1 MSDLKIFTD
10 NIEPMALNQIYTLVK
25 QPAFSDCKVRIM
37 PDVHAGAGCVIG
49 FTADLGDKVIP
60 NIVGVDIGCGMD
72 MVCKCGG
79 KEFFTEEHGNQTG
92 LYCSACGKWQKWLKK
107 DEIRLFNHGV
117 KVENA
122 SLLERLKARIEE
134 SAIKVSTVKAPHTYM
149 KAVGTRELEKIL
161 EEELGNE
168 DTKRHT
174 C

>member
-1 MSDLKIFTD
+1 M
-10 NIEPMALNQIYTLVK
+10 N
-25 QPAFSDCKVRIM
+25 
-37 PDVHAGAGCVIG
+37 
-49 FTADLGDKVIP
+49 
-60 NIVGVDIGCGMD
+60 

-168 DTKRHT
+168 DRNDILAEYVRSHYPEIEKTFDFAAYSAGVALKEFGRCIKEAFGGTGKEVDDVCDSEH
-174 C
+174 

>member
-10 NIEPMALNQIYTLVK
+10 NIEPTALNQIYTLVK
-25 QPAFSDCKVRIM
+25 QPAFADCKVRIM

-49 FTADLGDKVIP
+49 FTADLG
-60 NIVGVDIGCGMD
+60 D

>member
-1 MSDLKIFTD
+1 
-10 NIEPMALNQIYTLVK
+10 
-25 QPAFSDCKVRIM
+25 
-37 PDVHAGAGCVIG
+37 
-49 FTADLGDKVIP
+49 
-60 NIVGVDIGCGMD
+60 MD

-107 DEIRLFNHGV
+107 DEVRAFNHSHDV
-117 KVENA
+117 AMQIEEFQNA
-122 SLLERLKARIEE
+122 SLLERLKARIAE

-168 DTKRHT
+168 NTK
-174 C
+174 

>member
-1 MSDLKIFTD
+1 
-10 NIEPMALNQIYTLVK
+10 
-25 QPAFSDCKVRIM
+25 
-37 PDVHAGAGCVIG
+37 
-49 FTADLGDKVIP
+49 
-60 NIVGVDIGCGMD
+60 MD

-107 DEIRLFNHGV
+107 DEIRLFNHSMIPSHDV
-117 KVENA
+117 AMQNA
-122 SLLERLKARIEE
+122 SLLERLKARIAE

-168 DTKRHT
+168 DTK
-174 C
+174 

>member
-1 MSDLKIFTD
+1 MFWRFKTYVTFTLMSSMVRLKKS
-10 NIEPMALNQIYTLVK
+10 MAL
-25 QPAFSDCKVRIM
+25 
-37 PDVHAGAGCVIG
+37 H
-49 FTADLGDKVIP
+49 
-60 NIVGVDIGCGMD
+60 
-72 MVCKCGG
+72 
-79 KEFFTEEHGNQTG
+79 
-92 LYCSACGKWQKWLKK
+92 QKWLKK

>member
-1 MSDLKIFTD
+1 MSSSPRNT
-10 NIEPMALNQIYTLVK
+10 ALRL
-25 QPAFSDCKVRIM
+25 
-37 PDVHAGAGCVIG
+37 G
-49 FTADLGDKVIP
+49 FTAPLV
-60 NIVGVDIGCGMD
+60 V
-72 MVCKCGG
+72 
-79 KEFFTEEHGNQTG
+79 
-92 LYCSACGKWQKWLKK
+92 KWQKWLKK

-168 DTKRHT
+168 DTK
-174 C
+174 

>member
-1 MSDLKIFTD
+1 M
-10 NIEPMALNQIYTLVK
+10 N
-25 QPAFSDCKVRIM
+25 
-37 PDVHAGAGCVIG
+37 
-49 FTADLGDKVIP
+49 
-60 NIVGVDIGCGMD
+60 

-117 KVENA
+117 
-122 SLLERLKARIEE
+122 KARIEE

>member
-1 MSDLKIFTD
+1 M
-10 NIEPMALNQIYTLVK
+10 N
-25 QPAFSDCKVRIM
+25 
-37 PDVHAGAGCVIG
+37 
-49 FTADLGDKVIP
+49 
-60 NIVGVDIGCGMD
+60 

-117 KVENA
+117 K
-122 SLLERLKARIEE
+122 
-134 SAIKVSTVKAPHTYM
+134 APHTYM